1 MTKILVTGATG
12 TIGSRVAEALRKDGA
27 SVRVGVRTPS
37 KAQDL
42 AARGLE
48 VVALDFDRPE
58 TVTAA
63 VQGVDRIFLLTPFI
77 EHFLG
82 QVEAVVNAA
91 KAAGVK
97 FILRMSAL
105 GANPDSSDRV
115 TREHGQ
121 CEQRVQQSGLG
132 WAILQPTFFQDN
144 FINFQGQVIVATG
157 AFYGCSAGQRTA
169 YIASEDIAA
178 SAAAIL
184 RSPDAHQGKTYV
196 LTGPNAHTDVEV
208 ASIVGDILGRPVNY
222 VDLPPEHF
230 KGGLLQQGAPAWM
243 VEHITHLEGYKSR
256 GEAAATAPSVKTL
269 TGRDPEPLRSFLIRH
284 RDQFPKA

>member
-12 TIGSRVAEALRKDGA
+12 TIGSRVAEALRKEGL

-42 AARGLE
+42 TARGLE
-48 VVALDFDRPE
+48 VVTLDFERPE
-58 TVTAA
+58 TVAAA

-91 KAAGVK
+91 QAAGVK
-97 FILRMSAL
+97 FILRMSAY
-105 GANPDSSDRV
+105 GAHPDSHDGIS
-115 TREHGQ
+115 REHGQ
-121 CEQRVQQSGLG
+121 SEDRVKKSGLG

-144 FINFQGQVIVATG
+144 FINYQGQSIVGTG
-157 AFYGCSAGQRTA
+157 AFYGASAGQKTA

-178 SAAAIL
+178 TAAAIL

-196 LTGPNAHTDVEV
+196 LTGPSAHTDAEIASMLSEV
-208 ASIVGDILGRPVNY
+208 LGRPVNY
-222 VDLPPEHF
+222 VDLTPDQF

-243 VEHITHLEGYKSR
+243 AEHMVKLEGHKSR
-256 GEAAATAPSVKTL
+256 GEAAATSPSVKTV
-269 TGRDPEPLRSFLIRH
+269 TGRDPESLRSFLTRR
-284 RDQFPKA
+284 RDQFPKT